1 MLKTTTALATVAAFL
16 AAPAF
21 AQNKTSEPAP
31 EPVVEAPAPAPAAP
45 ATPNWTGFY
54 AGGQLG
60 YANAGWDGI
69 SDEFQN
75 DNAFDGDDGLIG
87 GLIAGYDYDLQN
99 GFVVGAGLDYDF
111 TDIDLGAQNATL
123 EEMFRAKV
131 RGGYKIGRGLA
142 YATGGYAWADT
153 DNLGDD
159 DGYFVGAGYEHL
171 VTDNVSLGVEAL
183 YHEIDDFGT
192 GIGDDDVTTVQARAA
207 FRF

>member
-21 AQNKTSEPAP
+21 AQKMEAPAP
-31 EPVVEAPAPAPAAP
+31 EPVVEAPVPAAP

-60 YANAGWDGI
+60 WANVDPDT
-69 SDEFQN
+69 SLL
-75 DNAFDGDDGLIG
+75 DDDDSLIG
-87 GLIAGYDYDLQN
+87 GLTAGYDFDLQN
-99 GFVVGAGLDYDF
+99 GFVLGAGIDYDF
-111 TDIDLGAQNATL
+111 LDADLNAADTGDTVATA
-123 EEMFRAKV
+123 EEAFRAKL

-153 DNLGDD
+153 DNLGSD
-159 DGYFVGAGYEHL
+159 DGYFVGAGYEHM
-171 VTDNVSLGVEAL
+171 VTDQVSLGGEVL
-183 YHEIDDFGT
+183 YHEFEDFDG
-192 GIGDDDVTTVQARAA
+192 GADVEATTVQARAT

>member
-1 MLKTTTALATVAAFL
+1 MFKTTTALATVAAFL

-21 AQNKTSEPAP
+21 AGNVTEPAP
-31 EPVVEAPAPAPAAP
+31 EPVVVAPVPAAP
-45 ATPNWTGFY
+45 TSPDWTGFY
-54 AGGQLG
+54 AGGELG
-60 YANAGWDGI
+60 YANVGLSGFD
-69 SDEFQN
+69 DVNNF
-75 DNAFDGDDGLIG
+75 FDGDDGLIG
-87 GLIAGYDYDLQN
+87 GVILGYDYDLQN

-111 TDIDLGAQNATL
+111 MDISLGARNATL
-123 EEMFRAKV
+123 EELFRAKV

-153 DNLGDD
+153 DKIGDD

-171 VTDNVSLGVEAL
+171 ITDQISLGLEGL

-192 GIGDDDVTTVQARAA
+192 GVGDDDLWTIQARAA

>member
-16 AAPAF
+16 AAPAV
-21 AQNKTSEPAP
+21 AQKMDAPAP
-31 EPVVEAPAPAPAAP
+31 EPVVEAPAPVPAAP

-60 YANAGWDGI
+60 YANADWDGFE
-69 SDEFQN
+69 DELSEEN
-75 DNAFDGDDGLIG
+75 RFDGDDGLIG
-87 GLIAGYDYDLQN
+87 GLVAGYDYDLQN

-111 TDIDLGAQNATL
+111 TDIDLGGQNASI
-123 EEMFRAKV
+123 EEVFRAKL
-131 RGGYKIGRGLA
+131 RGGYKIGRGLL
-142 YATGGYAWADT
+142 YGTGGYAWADT
-153 DNLGDD
+153 DNIGDD

-171 VTDNVSLGVEAL
+171 VTDNFSLGLEGL

-192 GIGDDDVTTVQARAA
+192 GIGDDSLTTVQARGT

>member
-16 AAPAF
+16 AAPAV
-21 AQNKTSEPAP
+21 AQKMDAPAP
-31 EPVVEAPAPAPAAP
+31 EPVVEAPAPVPAAP

-60 YANAGWDGI
+60 YANGEADG
-69 SDEFQN
+69 
-75 DNAFDGDDGLIG
+75 FDDDDSVIG
-87 GLIAGYDYDLQN
+87 GIVGGYDYDFQN
-99 GFVVGAGLDYDF
+99 GFVLGGGLDYDF
-111 TDIDLGAQNATL
+111 TDVQLAEATEINPDVSL
-123 EEMFRAKV
+123 EEIFRAKL

-153 DNLGDD
+153 DNLGSD

-171 VTDNVSLGVEAL
+171 VTDNFSLGGEVL
-183 YHEIDDFGT
+183 YHEFDDFDG
-192 GIGDDDVTTVQARAA
+192 GPDVEATTVQARGT

>member
-1 MLKTTTALATVAAFL
+1 MLKTTTALATVATL
-16 AAPAF
+16 IAAPAF
-21 AQNKTSEPAP
+21 AQKMEAPAP
-31 EPVVEAPAPAPAAP
+31 EPVVEAPMPAAP

-54 AGGQLG
+54 AGGQIG

-69 SDEFQN
+69 SDEFEN

-87 GLIAGYDYDLQN
+87 GLVAGYDYDLQN

-111 TDIDLGAQNATL
+111 TDIDLGAQNASI
-123 EEMFRAKV
+123 EEVFRAKL
-131 RGGYKIGRGLA
+131 RGGYKIGRGLL
-142 YATGGYAWADT
+142 YGTGGYAWADT

-171 VTDNVSLGVEAL
+171 VTDNFSLGLEGL

-192 GIGDDDVTTVQARAA
+192 GVGDDSLTTVQARGT

>member
-21 AQNKTSEPAP
+21 AQKMDAPAP
-31 EPVVEAPAPAPAAP
+31 EPMVQAPAPVPAAP

-60 YANAGWDGI
+60 YANVGLNGLDN
-69 SDEFQN
+69 N
-75 DNAFDGDDGLIG
+75 DQDFFDGDDGLIG
-87 GLIAGYDYDLQN
+87 GLVAGYDYDLQN
-99 GFVVGAGLDYDF
+99 GFVIGAGLDYDF
-111 TDIDLGAQNATL
+111 TDIDLGARNATL
-123 EEMFRAKV
+123 EEIFRAKV

-153 DNLGDD
+153 DELGSD

-171 VTDNVSLGVEAL
+171 ITDNFSLGGEAL

-192 GIGDDDVTTVQARAA
+192 GVGDDDIWTIQARGT

>member
-21 AQNKTSEPAP
+21 AQKMEAP
-31 EPVVEAPAPAPAAP
+31 EPVVQAPAPAPAP
-45 ATPNWTGFY
+45 MTPNWTGFY
-54 AGGQLG
+54 AGSQLG
-60 YANAGWDGI
+60 YANAGLSGE
-69 SDEFQN
+69 SFRDEFRN
-75 DNAFDGDDGLIG
+75 DNFFDGDDGLIG
-87 GLIAGYDYDLQN
+87 GLILGYDYDLQN

-111 TDIDLGAQNATL
+111 TDIELGGPNATL

-153 DNLGDD
+153 DNLGSD

-171 VTDNVSLGVEAL
+171 VTDNLSLGLEAL

-192 GIGDDDVTTVQARAA
+192 GVGDDEIWTAQARAA

>member
-1 MLKTTTALATVAAFL
+1 MLKTTTALVTVASFL

-21 AQNKTSEPAP
+21 AQKMSAPEP
-31 EPVVEAPAPAPAAP
+31 EPVVEAPAPVPAAP

-69 SDEFQN
+69 SSEFQN

-87 GLIAGYDYDLQN
+87 GLVAGYDYDLQN

-111 TDIDLGAQNATL
+111 TDIDLGGQNASV
-123 EEMFRAKV
+123 EEVFRAKL

-153 DNLGDD
+153 DNLEDD

-171 VTDNVSLGVEAL
+171 VTDNLSLGLEAL
-183 YHEIDDFGT
+183 YHELDDFGT
-192 GIGDDDVTTVQARAA
+192 GVGDDEIWTAQARAA

>member
-21 AQNKTSEPAP
+21 AQKMEAPAP
-31 EPVVEAPAPAPAAP
+31 EPVVQAPAPAPAP
-45 ATPNWTGFY
+45 MTPNWTGFY

-60 YANAGWDGI
+60 YANVGLSGF
-69 SDEFQN
+69 DEDIEDF
-75 DNAFDGDDGLIG
+75 FDGDDGLIG
-87 GLIAGYDYDLQN
+87 GLILGYDYDLQN

-111 TDIDLGAQNATL
+111 MDIDLGARNTTL

-153 DNLGDD
+153 DNIGSD

-171 VTDNVSLGVEAL
+171 VTDNLSLGLEAL

-192 GIGDDDVTTVQARAA
+192 GVGDDEIWTAQARAA